1 MIPLSKSSYKGQ
13 EQPREKDLLISR
25 NNDMLIHMKR
35 KGIIFCTIVLVG
47 LFTPIM
53 HVISK
58 TESFSPVI
66 NQLSLETTGPL
77 DNVSIEMITDLPSY
91 RSDNIPSTL
100 PGDSF
105 GVCFNVTNNSDQ
117 NLNLLEFYT
126 QTNDFGTIQNPSDS
140 TKDYLEIGESWITN
154 EHSILTE
161 PTAGVSSALDLVI
174 VLDQS
179 GSMGDEIETLTS
191 ELIRVIDE
199 IDLEV
204 PDLRVGL
211 VLFGGNPDYNPY
223 LEESLIFPLTFDVV
237 DIVNVLDQTAAN
249 GGTEPWGDALYATKV
264 NLDWRTD
271 AVKLVVLITDE
282 ENNGGTVI
290 KSASQLNDIYQ
301 QYAVE
306 GFILC
311 TIAATGSNTQV
322 FDQLR
327 SGAEIT
333 GGTYIEIGSEY
344 PQTIDIPDIIGE
356 LIVLYAVE
364 LDFRITVQ
372 LSHMNDQ
379 DERSSI
385 EKTFVVLLDDLP
397 PEIDTWVYF
406 SEDFLTDE
414 RQVNIMSEIKDV
426 TGVSFVEI
434 YYKFDRAMFWTIANA
449 TSLFNDSYCLS
460 LLFTDQTEF
469 LSYQIY
475 TEDWLGNEI
484 YCEIQEI
491 DLADIYKYSTIP
503 FDKKKEIILQPNQ
516 RVVYRLTSHPI
527 TDSYGIIIGDDYDTY
542 DIFAIDTTDSSIR
555 LDKLDSNYDTFVIPA
570 DHTIKISLVSSEIVK
585 VLIANAI
592 PQRLELGDTTSVTI
606 GTEDAYLFE
615 IDNRIESTEYRKF
628 YADSYVVQT
637 GIYVFNASNMDYLY
651 KRSSEVYLT
660 EDEFLL
666 LVVADYHVGEI
677 DIGFVDEYEYDTH
690 DHYYAKSSSWPIFVT
705 ILGLTA
711 LLGFLKRKKR

>member
-1 MIPLSKSSYKGQ
+1 
-13 EQPREKDLLISR
+13 
-25 NNDMLIHMKR
+25 MKI
-35 KGIIFCTIVLVG
+35 KGIVFCTIVLVG

-53 HVISK
+53 HVLSK

-66 NQLSLETTGPL
+66 NPLSLESTSIL

-91 RSDNIPSTL
+91 RLDNIPSTL

-105 GVCFNVTNNSDQ
+105 SVCFNVTNNSNQ
-117 NLNLLEFYT
+117 NLNLLEFYAE
-126 QTNDFGTIQNPSDS
+126 TNDFGTIQNPSDS
-140 TKDYLEIGESWITN
+140 TRDYLEIGESWITN

-161 PTAGVSSALDLVI
+161 STAGVSSALDLAI

-179 GSMGDEIETLTS
+179 GSMGDEIGTLTS

-237 DIVNVLDQTAAN
+237 DIVNILAKTAAN

-264 NLDWRTD
+264 NLDWRPE

-282 ENNGGTVI
+282 VNNGGTVI
-290 KSASQLNDIYQ
+290 KTTSQLNEIYQ
-301 QYAVE
+301 QYATE

-327 SGAEIT
+327 PGAEIT
-333 GGTYIEIGSEY
+333 GGTYIEIGFEY
-344 PQTIDIPDIIGE
+344 PQTTDIPDIIGE

-364 LDFRITVQ
+364 LDFKITIH
-372 LSHMNDQ
+372 LSLLNDQ

-414 RQVNIMSEIKDV
+414 KYVNIMSEIKDV
-426 TGVSFVEI
+426 TGVSFAEI
-434 YYKFDRAMFWTIANA
+434 YYKFDRALFWTIANA
-449 TSLFNDSYCLS
+449 TLLFNDSYCLS
-460 LLFTDQTEF
+460 LLFTEQIEF
-469 LSYQIY
+469 LQYKIY

-484 YCEIQEI
+484 YSELQTI
-491 DLADIYKYSTIP
+491 DFSNIYEYSLIP
-503 FDKKKEIILQPNQ
+503 FNKKKEIVLYPNQ
-516 RVVYRLTSHPI
+516 RVIYRLTGHPFN
-527 TDSYGIIIGDDYDTY
+527 DSYGMIIGDTYDTY
-542 DIFAIDTTDSSIR
+542 DLLAVDVAYSSIV
-555 LDKLDSNYDTFVIPA
+555 LDKLRSNYDVIVIPA
-570 DHTIKISLVSSEIVK
+570 GHTIKISLVSSEIVE
-585 VLIANAI
+585 VTIANAI
-592 PQRLELGDTTSVTI
+592 PQRLELGDKLSVDI
-606 GTEDAYLFE
+606 GADDAYLFE
-615 IDNRIESTEYRKF
+615 LDNRLVTTEYRKF
-628 YADSYVVQT
+628 YADSYAVQT
-637 GIYVFNASNMDYLY
+637 GIYVFNASNMDFLF
-651 KRSSEVYLT
+651 KQSSEVYLT
-660 EDEFLL
+660 EDEFLM
-666 LVVADYHVGEI
+666 LVVADYHIGEI
-677 DIGFVDEYEYDTH
+677 DIGFVDESDYDTH
-690 DHYYAKSSSWPIFVT
+690 DHYYTGAASWPIFVT
-705 ILGLTA
+705 ILGLAA

>member
-1 MIPLSKSSYKGQ
+1 
-13 EQPREKDLLISR
+13 
-25 NNDMLIHMKR
+25 MKR
-35 KGIIFCTIVLVG
+35 KETIFYTIVLVG
-47 LFTPIM
+47 MILPSM

-66 NQLSLETTGPL
+66 NTLSIETTTPL

-100 PGDSF
+100 PGNSF
-105 GVCFNVTNNSDQ
+105 DVCFNVTNNSDQ
-117 NLNLLEFYT
+117 ELNLPEFYT
-126 QTNDFGTIQNPSDS
+126 QTNDFGTIQNPSNS

-161 PTAGVSSALDLVI
+161 TLAGVSSALDLTI

-179 GSMGDEIETLTS
+179 GSMGDEIEALTN

-199 IDLEV
+199 IDSEV

-211 VLFGGNPDYNPY
+211 VLFGGNQYYNPY
-223 LEESLIFPLTFDVV
+223 LEESLIYPLTFNIDQ
-237 DIVNVLDQTAAN
+237 IVNVLSVTPAS
-249 GGTEPWGDALYATKV
+249 GSIEPWGDALYCTKN
-264 NLDWRTD
+264 NLDWRAD

-290 KSASQLNDIYQ
+290 KTTQQLNGLYHQFADD
-301 QYAVE
+301 

-311 TIAATGSNTQV
+311 TIAATGSNTYV
-322 FDQLR
+322 FEQL
-327 SGAEIT
+327 SAGAETT
-333 GGTYIEIGSEY
+333 GGTYIEIGTEY
-344 PQTIDIPDIIGE
+344 PQTADIPDIIGE
-356 LIVLYAVE
+356 LIVLYSVE
-364 LDFRITVQ
+364 LDLKITVQ
-372 LSHMNDQ
+372 LSHNNDQ
-379 DERSSI
+379 GERSNI
-385 EKTFVVLLDDLP
+385 IKEFVVLLDDLP
-397 PEIDTWVYF
+397 PEIDTWVSF
-406 SEDFLTDE
+406 SEDILTDE
-414 RQVNIMSEIKDV
+414 RYVNIMSEVKDV
-426 TGVSFVEI
+426 TGVPFVEI
-434 YYKFDRAMFWTIANA
+434 YYKFDKATFWTIANA
-449 TSLFNDSYCLS
+449 TSPFNDSYCLS
-460 LLFTDQTEF
+460 LIFDDQNEF
-469 LSYQIY
+469 LYYQIY

-484 YCEIQEI
+484 YCEMQEI

-516 RVVYRLTSHPI
+516 RVVYRLTGHPI
-527 TDSYGIIIGDDYDTY
+527 NDSYGIIIGDDYDTY
-542 DIFAIDTTDSSIR
+542 DISAIDTTDSSIS
-555 LDKLDSNYDTFVIPA
+555 LDKLDSNYDSFVIPA

-592 PQRLELGDTTSVTI
+592 PKRLELGDKTSVTI

-690 DHYYAKSSSWPIFVT
+690 DHYYAKSSSWSIFVT

>member
-1 MIPLSKSSYKGQ
+1 
-13 EQPREKDLLISR
+13 
-25 NNDMLIHMKR
+25 MKI
-35 KGIIFCTIVLVG
+35 KGIVFCTIVLVG

-53 HVISK
+53 HVLSK

-66 NQLSLETTGPL
+66 NPLSLESTSLL

-91 RSDNIPSTL
+91 RLDNIPSTL

-117 NLNLLEFYT
+117 NLNLLEFYAE
-126 QTNDFGTIQNPSDS
+126 TNDFGTIQNPSDS
-140 TKDYLEIGESWITN
+140 TRDYLEIGESWITN

-161 PTAGVSSALDLVI
+161 STAGVSSALDLAI

-179 GSMGDEIETLTS
+179 GSMGDEIGTLTN

-237 DIVNVLDQTAAN
+237 DIVNILAKTAAN

-264 NLDWRTD
+264 NLDWRPE

-282 ENNGGTVI
+282 VNNGGTVI
-290 KSASQLNDIYQ
+290 KTTSQLNEIYQ
-301 QYAVE
+301 QYATE

-327 SGAEIT
+327 PGAEIT
-333 GGTYIEIGSEY
+333 GGTYIEIGFEY
-344 PQTIDIPDIIGE
+344 PQTTDIPDIIGE

-364 LDFRITVQ
+364 LDFKITIH
-372 LSHMNDQ
+372 LSLLNDQ
-379 DERSSI
+379 DERRSI

-414 RQVNIMSEIKDV
+414 KYVNIMSEIKDV
-426 TGVSFVEI
+426 TGVSFAEI
-434 YYKFDRAMFWTIANA
+434 YYKFDRALFWTVANA
-449 TSLFNDSYCLS
+449 TLLFNDSYCLS
-460 LLFTDQTEF
+460 LLFTEQTEF
-469 LSYQIY
+469 LQYKIY

-484 YCEIQEI
+484 YSELQTI
-491 DLADIYKYSTIP
+491 DFSNIYEYSLIP
-503 FDKKKEIILQPNQ
+503 KKKKKEIVLYPNQ
-516 RVVYRLTSHPI
+516 RVVYRLTGHPFN
-527 TDSYGIIIGDDYDTY
+527 DSYGMIIGDTYDTY
-542 DIFAIDTTDSSIR
+542 DILAVDVAYSSIV
-555 LDKLDSNYDTFVIPA
+555 LDKFGSNYDAIVIPA
-570 DHTIKISLVSSEIVK
+570 GHTIKISLVSSEIVE
-585 VLIANAI
+585 VTIANAI
-592 PQRLELGDTTSVTI
+592 PQRLELGDKISVDI
-606 GTEDAYLFE
+606 GADDAYLFE
-615 IDNRIESTEYRKF
+615 IDNSLESTEQCKF
-628 YADSYVVQT
+628 YADSYAVQT
-637 GIYVFNASNMDYLY
+637 GIYVFNASSMDYLY
-651 KRSSEVYLT
+651 KQSSEVYLT
-660 EDEFLL
+660 EDEFLI

-677 DIGFVDEYEYDTH
+677 DIGFVNENEYDTH
-690 DHYYAKSSSWPIFVT
+690 DHYYQSSSWPIFVT

-711 LLGFLKRKKR
+711 LLGFIKRKKR

>member
-1 MIPLSKSSYKGQ
+1 MNK
-13 EQPREKDLLISR
+13 
-25 NNDMLIHMKR
+25 

-66 NQLSLETTGPL
+66 NQLSLETTSPL
-77 DNVSIEMITDLPSY
+77 DNVSIEMITDLQSY

-105 GVCFNVTNNSDQ
+105 SVCFNVTNNSDQ
-117 NLNLLEFYT
+117 NLNLLEFYA

-140 TKDYLEIGESWITN
+140 TKEYLEIGESWITN

-161 PTAGVSSALDLVI
+161 STAGVSSALDLVI

-199 IDLEV
+199 IDLKV

-223 LEESLIFPLTFDVV
+223 LEDSLIFPLTFDVE
-237 DIVNVLDQTAAN
+237 DIVSVLAQTAAN
-249 GGTEPWGDALYATKV
+249 GGTEPWGDALYATKM

-282 ENNGGTVI
+282 VDNGGTVI
-290 KSASQLNDIYQ
+290 RSTSQLNDIYQ

-311 TIAATGSNTQV
+311 TIAATGSSNQV

-327 SGAEIT
+327 PGAEIT
-333 GGTYIEIGSEY
+333 GGTYVEIGSEY
-344 PQTIDIPDIIGE
+344 PQTTDIPDIIGE

-364 LDFRITVQ
+364 LDFKITVQ
-372 LSHMNDQ
+372 LSHMNDL
-379 DERSSI
+379 DERISI

-414 RQVNIMSEIKDV
+414 KYVNIMSEIKDV

-460 LLFTDQTEF
+460 LLFTEQTEF

-484 YCEIQEI
+484 SSEIQNI
-491 DLADIYKYSTIP
+491 DFSNIYEYSLIP
-503 FDKKKEIILQPNQ
+503 FNKKKEIILYPNQ
-516 RVVYRLTSHPI
+516 RVVYRLTGHPFN
-527 TDSYGIIIGDDYDTY
+527 DSYGIIIGDTYDTY
-542 DIFAIDTTDSSIR
+542 DILAVDVAYSSIV
-555 LDKLDSNYDTFVIPA
+555 LDKFGSNYDAIVIPA
-570 DHTIKISLVSSEIVK
+570 GHTIKISIVSSEIVE
-585 VLIANAI
+585 VTIANAI
-592 PQRLELGDTTSVTI
+592 PQKLELGDKISVDI
-606 GTEDAYLFE
+606 GADDAYLFE
-615 IDNRIESTEYRKF
+615 IDNRQETTEYSKF
-628 YADSYVVQT
+628 YADSYAVQT

-651 KRSSEVYLT
+651 KQSSEVYLT
-660 EDEFLL
+660 EDEFLM

-677 DIGFVDEYEYDTH
+677 DIGFVGVNEYDTH
-690 DHYYAKSSSWPIFVT
+690 DHYYTGAASWPIFVT
-705 ILGLTA
+705 ILGLA
-711 LLGFLKRKKR
+711 AILGLLKRKKR